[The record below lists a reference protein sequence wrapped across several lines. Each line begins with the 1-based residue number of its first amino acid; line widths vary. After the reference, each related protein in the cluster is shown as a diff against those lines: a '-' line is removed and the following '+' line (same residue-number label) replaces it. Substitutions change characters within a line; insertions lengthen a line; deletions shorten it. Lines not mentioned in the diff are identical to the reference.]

1 MSKNISNLSGR
12 IGLKDNLFKQ
22 ISENTLS
29 DNPQDIKEIAKK
41 HNLGVSTLHGAESF
55 YEFLRPSHREKKAF
69 VCNGSACMCAGT
81 QDKLKDKLKEKL
93 GDDKVGEMFCLG
105 HCYENHAFH
114 YDGENYAGKD
124 IEKID
129 QILKGEEIKQEK
141 FFSKSFATTSFLM
154 DDKLSSTDQFKDQ
167 LSKFLKSDKKEIVKS
182 LLDSNLTG
190 RGGAG
195 FPTGMKWD
203 FCSKAKGD
211 KKYVIC
217 NADEGD
223 SGAFSDRY
231 LLEDQPLKVIFG
243 MVMCGFVI
251 GSDEGVLY
259 IRGEYPK
266 SIEALN
272 GSINELK
279 KLGLLGENILGT
291 DFSFDLGIC
300 IGQGAYIC
308 GEETALIASI
318 EAINGSIN
326 ELKKLGLLGE
336 NILGTNFSFDLGI
349 CIGQGAYICG
359 EETALIASIEGR
371 RAEVDVRPPFPVT
384 EGLYKKPTVV
394 NNVETL
400 AAATGILINGSEKFS
415 SIGNKKSAG
424 TKLVCLDSFFNN
436 PGVYEIDMGT
446 PMKKIFNE
454 IGGGYKEP
462 LKAFQIGGP
471 LGGVVPLSEIEN
483 LNLDFQEFT
492 AKGFMLGHASVVS
505 IPKDFSMAEYIHHL
519 FEFSAEESCGKCFP
533 GRLGSYR
540 GKEMFDQAK
549 KKTAKIP
556 LKLLEELL
564 VTMKK
569 GCLCALCGAIP
580 TPIQNILK
588 YFGDEMKNDMVKDN

>member
-12 IGLKDNLFKQ
+12 IGLKNNLFQK
-22 ISENTLS
+22 ISERSLASTN
-29 DNPQDIKEIAKK
+29 DNGMKEIADQY
-41 HNLGVSTLHGAESF
+41 NVGVSTIHGAESF

-81 QDKLKDKLKEKL
+81 QGPLKKKLQEKL
-93 GDDKVGEMFCLG
+93 GEDKVGKMFCLG

-124 IEKID
+124 INNID
-129 QILKGEEIKQEK
+129 EIIKGKEIKQEK
-141 FFSKSFATTSFLM
+141 FFSKSYAKTSFLM
-154 DDKLSSTDQFKDQ
+154 DDKLSNLDQFKQ
-167 LSKFLKSDKKEIVKS
+167 LFEKVIKIDTKEIIKS

-203 FCSKAKGD
+203 FCGKTKSE
-211 KKYVIC
+211 KKYVVC

-231 LLEDQPLKVIFG
+231 LLEDQPLKVLFG
-243 MVMCGFVI
+243 MVICGYVI
-251 GSDEGVLY
+251 GSNEGVLY

-266 SIEALN
+266 SIEAIN
-272 GSINELK
+272 GSINSLK
-279 KLGLLGENILGT
+279 EAGLLGENILGT
-291 DFSFDLGIC
+291 SFSFDL
-300 IGQGAYIC
+300 
-308 GEETALIASI
+308 
-318 EAINGSIN
+318 N
-326 ELKKLGLLGE
+326 
-336 NILGTNFSFDLGI
+336 I

-400 AAATGILINGSEKFS
+400 AAATGILIHGSDKFS

-446 PMKKIFNE
+446 PIKNIFND
-454 IGGGYKEP
+454 IGGGFKEAV
-462 LKAFQIGGP
+462 KALQIGGP
-471 LGGVVPLSEIEN
+471 LGGVVPLTEAEK

-492 AKGFMLGHASVVS
+492 EAGFMLGHGSIVS
-505 IPKDFSMAEYIHHL
+505 IPKDFPMVEYIHHL

-540 GKEMFDQAK
+540 GKEMFDQYK
-549 KKTAKIP
+549 NKSAKIP
-556 LKLLEELL
+556 LKLLNELL
-564 VTMKK
+564 VTMEK

-580 TPIQNILK
+580 TPIMNILK
-588 YFGDEMKNDMVKDN
+588 YFGDELKNDIVKDN

>member
-1 MSKNISNLSGR
+1 VSKNISNLSGR
-12 IGLKDNLFKQ
+12 IGLKNNLFQKMSERSLNSKNDQ
-22 ISENTLS
+22 GMKELAEEYKMGIST
-29 DNPQDIKEIAKK
+29 
-41 HNLGVSTLHGAESF
+41 VHGAESF

-81 QDKLKDKLKEKL
+81 QGQLKKKLQEKL
-93 GDDKVGEMFCLG
+93 GEDKVGEMFCLG

-114 YDGENYAGKD
+114 YDGENYAGED
-124 IEKID
+124 IKKID
-129 QILKGEEIKQEK
+129 QIISGDEIKQEK
-141 FFSKSFATTSFLM
+141 FFSKSYATTSFLM
-154 DDKLSSTDQFKDQ
+154 DDKLSTIDQFKEL
-167 LSKFLKSDKKEIVKS
+167 LSKFLKTDKKEIIKS

-203 FCSKAKGD
+203 FCSKTNSK
-211 KKYVIC
+211 KKYVVC

-231 LLEDQPLKVIFG
+231 LLEDQPLKVLFG
-243 MVMCGFVI
+243 MVICGYVI
-251 GSDEGVLY
+251 GGNEGVLY

-266 SIEALN
+266 SIEAIN
-272 GSINELK
+272 GSINLLK
-279 KLGLLGENILGT
+279 NEKLLGEKILGT
-291 DFSFDLGIC
+291 DFSFDL
-300 IGQGAYIC
+300 
-308 GEETALIASI
+308 
-318 EAINGSIN
+318 N
-326 ELKKLGLLGE
+326 
-336 NILGTNFSFDLGI
+336 I

-394 NNVETL
+394 NNVESL
-400 AAATGILINGSEKFS
+400 AAATGILINGPEKFS
-415 SIGNKKSAG
+415 AIGNKKSAG
-424 TKLVCLDSFFNN
+424 TKLVCLDSFFKN

-462 LKAFQIGGP
+462 IKAFQIGGP
-471 LGGVVPLSEIEN
+471 LGGIVPLTEVEK

-492 AKGFMLGHASVVS
+492 TGGFMLGHASVVS
-505 IPKDFSMAEYIHHL
+505 IPKDFNMIDYIHHL

-540 GKEMFDQAK
+540 GKEMFDQVK
-549 KKTAKIP
+549 NKTAKIP
-556 LKLLEELL
+556 LKLLNELL
-564 VTMKK
+564 VTMQK

-580 TPIQNILK
+580 TPIMNILK
-588 YFGDEMKNDMVKDN
+588 YFGDELKNDIIHEN

>member
-1 MSKNISNLSGR
+1 MSKNISKLSGR
-12 IGLKDNLFKQ
+12 IGLKDNLFQKMSK
-22 ISENTLS
+22 ISLS
-29 DNPQDIKEIAKK
+29 SKNGGNLNEIKEVAEKYHVGI
-41 HNLGVSTLHGAESF
+41 STFHGAESF
-55 YEFLRPSHREKKAF
+55 YEFLRPEHRAKKAF

-81 QDKLKDKLKEKL
+81 QEPLKKKLQDKL

-114 YDGENYAGKD
+114 YDGENYAGSD
-124 IEKID
+124 ISKID
-129 QILKGEEIKQEK
+129 QIIKGEKIDQEK
-141 FFSKSFATTSFLM
+141 FFSKSFASTSFLM
-154 DDKLSSTDQFKDQ
+154 DDKLSSIDQFKEN
-167 LSKFLKSDKKEIVKS
+167 LNRFIKTDKKEIIS
-182 LLDSNLTG
+182 LLSSSNLTG

-195 FPTGMKWD
+195 FPAGMKWD
-203 FCSKAKGD
+203 FCSKTNSE
-211 KKYVIC
+211 KKYVVC

-231 LLEDQPLKVIFG
+231 LLEDQPLKVLFAMMI
-243 MVMCGFVI
+243 CGYAI

-266 SIEALN
+266 SIEAIN
-272 GSINELK
+272 GCINELK
-279 KLGLLGENILGT
+279 DKKLLGKDILGT
-291 DFSFDLGIC
+291 KFSFDL
-300 IGQGAYIC
+300 
-308 GEETALIASI
+308 T
-318 EAINGSIN
+318 
-326 ELKKLGLLGE
+326 
-336 NILGTNFSFDLGI
+336 I

-400 AAATGILINGSEKFS
+400 AAATGILLNGADKFS

-424 TKLVCLDSFFNN
+424 TKLVCLDSFFKN

-446 PMKKIFNE
+446 SMKKIFNE
-454 IGGGYKEP
+454 IGGGFKETV
-462 LKAFQIGGP
+462 KALQIGGP
-471 LGGVVPLSEIEN
+471 LGGVIPIAEAEK
-483 LNLDFQEFT
+483 LNLDFQEFS
-492 AKGFMLGHASVVS
+492 AAGFMLGHASIVS
-505 IPKDFSMAEYIHHL
+505 IPKNFPMFEYIHHL

-549 KKTAKIP
+549 NKTAKIP
-556 LKLLEELL
+556 LKLLNELL
-564 VTMKK
+564 VTMQK

-580 TPIQNILK
+580 MPIMNILK

>member
-1 MSKNISNLSGR
+1 MSKNISKLSGR
-12 IGLKDNLFKQ
+12 IGLKENLFQK
-22 ISENTLS
+22 LS
-29 DNPQDIKEIAKK
+29 DRSLNSKNGEGIKEIAEKYRV
-41 HNLGVSTLHGAESF
+41 GVSTIHGAESF
-55 YEFLRPSHREKKAF
+55 YEFLRPEHRAKKAF

-81 QDKLKDKLKEKL
+81 QEPLKNKLKAKL
-93 GDDKVGEMFCLG
+93 GSDKVGEMFCLG
-105 HCYENHAFH
+105 YCYENHAFH
-114 YDGENYAGKD
+114 YNGENYAGND

-129 QILKGEEIKQEK
+129 QIIKGEEIIQEK
-141 FFSKSFATTSFLM
+141 FFSKSYSSTSFLM
-154 DDKLSSTDQFKDQ
+154 DDKLSDINKFKEH
-167 LSKFLKSDKKEIVKS
+167 LSKFLKKDKNEIIKS
-182 LLDSNLTG
+182 LLSSNLTG

-203 FCSKAKGD
+203 FCSKTKSD

-243 MVMCGFVI
+243 MVICGYVI
-251 GSDEGVLY
+251 GGNEGVLY

-272 GSINELK
+272 GSINLLK
-279 KLGLLGENILGT
+279 ETGLLGKNILDT
-291 DFSFDLGIC
+291 DFSFDL
-300 IGQGAYIC
+300 
-308 GEETALIASI
+308 
-318 EAINGSIN
+318 N
-326 ELKKLGLLGE
+326 
-336 NILGTNFSFDLGI
+336 I

-400 AAATGILINGSEKFS
+400 AAAAGILLNGADKFS
-415 SIGNKKSAG
+415 AIGNKKSAG

-436 PGVYEIDMGT
+436 PGVYEIEMGT
-446 PMKKIFNE
+446 PMKKIFYE
-454 IGGGYKEP
+454 IGGGLNKP
-462 LKAFQIGGP
+462 VKAFQIGGP
-471 LGGVVPLSEIEN
+471 LGGVVPTQEIEK

-492 AKGFMLGHASVVS
+492 NAGFMLGHASVVS
-505 IPKDFSMAEYIHHL
+505 IPRDFNMIDYIHHL

-540 GKEMFDQAK
+540 GKEMFDQVK
-549 KKTAKIP
+549 NKSAKIP
-556 LKLLEELL
+556 LKLLNELL
-564 VTMKK
+564 ITMKK

-580 TPIQNILK
+580 TPIMNILK
-588 YFGDEMKNDMVKDN
+588 YFGDEMKNDITA

>member
-12 IGLKDNLFKQ
+12 IGLKNNLFQK
-22 ISENTLS
+22 ISERSLASTN
-29 DNPQDIKEIAKK
+29 DNGMKEIADQY
-41 HNLGVSTLHGAESF
+41 NVGVSTIHGAESF

-81 QDKLKDKLKEKL
+81 QAPLKKKLQEKL
-93 GDDKVGEMFCLG
+93 GKDKVGEMFCLG

-124 IEKID
+124 INKID
-129 QILKGEEIKQEK
+129 EIIKGKEIKQEK
-141 FFSKSFATTSFLM
+141 FFSKSYSKTSFLM
-154 DDKLSSTDQFKDQ
+154 DDKLSNLDQFKQ
-167 LSKFLKSDKKEIVKS
+167 LFEKVIKIEKKEITKS

-203 FCSKAKGD
+203 FCEKAKSE
-211 KKYVIC
+211 KKYVVC

-231 LLEDQPLKVIFG
+231 LLEDQPLKVLFG
-243 MVMCGFVI
+243 MVICGYVI
-251 GSDEGVLY
+251 GSNEGVLY

-266 SIEALN
+266 SIEA
-272 GSINELK
+272 
-279 KLGLLGENILGT
+279 
-291 DFSFDLGIC
+291 
-300 IGQGAYIC
+300 
-308 GEETALIASI
+308 
-318 EAINGSIN
+318 INGSIN
-326 ELKKLGLLGE
+326 SLKEAGLLGE
-336 NILGTNFSFDLGI
+336 NILGTNFSFDLNI

-400 AAATGILINGSEKFS
+400 AAATGILIHGADKFS

-446 PMKKIFNE
+446 PIKNIFND
-454 IGGGYKEP
+454 IGGGFKEAV
-462 LKAFQIGGP
+462 KALQIGGP
-471 LGGVVPLSEIEN
+471 LGGVVPLTEAEK

-492 AKGFMLGHASVVS
+492 EAGFTLGHAGIVS
-505 IPKDFSMAEYIHHL
+505 IPKDFPMVEYIHHL

-540 GKEMFDQAK
+540 GKEMFDQFK
-549 KKTAKIP
+549 NKSAKIP
-556 LKLLEELL
+556 LKLLNELL
-564 VTMKK
+564 VTMQK

-580 TPIQNILK
+580 TPIMNILK
-588 YFGDEMKNDMVKDN
+588 YFGDELKNDIVKDN

>member
-1 MSKNISNLSGR
+1 
-12 IGLKDNLFKQ
+12 
-22 ISENTLS
+22 
-29 DNPQDIKEIAKK
+29 
-41 HNLGVSTLHGAESF
+41 
-55 YEFLRPSHREKKAF
+55 
-69 VCNGSACMCAGT
+69 
-81 QDKLKDKLKEKL
+81 
-93 GDDKVGEMFCLG
+93 MFCLG
-105 HCYENHAFH
+105 HCYENNAFH

-129 QILKGEEIKQEK
+129 QILKGENIKQDK
-141 FFSKSFATTSFLM
+141 FFSKSYAKNSFLM
-154 DDKLSSTDQFKDQ
+154 DDSLSSIDLFKEH
-167 LSKFLKSDKKEIVKS
+167 LAKFLKIDKKKIVKS

-203 FCSKAKGD
+203 FCSKAKGE

-243 MVMCGFVI
+243 MVICGLVI

-266 SIEALN
+266 SIEAIN
-272 GSINELK
+272 GCINELK
-279 KLGLLGENILGT
+279 KSGLLGENILGT
-291 DFSFDLGIC
+291 KFSFDL
-300 IGQGAYIC
+300 
-308 GEETALIASI
+308 
-318 EAINGSIN
+318 N
-326 ELKKLGLLGE
+326 
-336 NILGTNFSFDLGI
+336 I

-400 AAATGILINGSEKFS
+400 AVASGILIIGADKFS
-415 SIGNKKSAG
+415 AVGNKKSAG

-462 LKAFQIGGP
+462 IKAFQIGGP
-471 LGGVVPLSEIEN
+471 LGGVVPINEIEN

-492 AKGFMLGHASVVS
+492 SKGFMLGHASVVS
-505 IPKDFSMAEYIHHL
+505 IPKDFPMTEYIHHL

-549 KKTAKIP
+549 SKTAKIP
-556 LKLLEELL
+556 LKLLNELL
-564 VTMKK
+564 ITMQK

-580 TPIQNILK
+580 TPIMNILK

>member
-12 IGLKDNLFKQ
+12 IGLKNNLFQK
-22 ISENTLS
+22 ISERSLASTN
-29 DNPQDIKEIAKK
+29 DNGMKEIADQY
-41 HNLGVSTLHGAESF
+41 NVGVSTIHGAESF
-55 YEFLRPSHREKKAF
+55 YEFLRPAHREKKAF

-81 QDKLKDKLKEKL
+81 QGPLKKKLQEKL
-93 GDDKVGEMFCLG
+93 GEDKIGEMFCLG

-124 IEKID
+124 INNID
-129 QILKGEEIKQEK
+129 EIIKGKEIKQEK
-141 FFSKSFATTSFLM
+141 FFSKSYAKTSFLM
-154 DDKLSSTDQFKDQ
+154 DDKLSNLDQFKQ
-167 LSKFLKSDKKEIVKS
+167 LFEKVIKIDTKEIIKS

-203 FCSKAKGD
+203 FCGKTKSE
-211 KKYVIC
+211 KKYVVC

-231 LLEDQPLKVIFG
+231 LLEDQPLKVLFG
-243 MVMCGFVI
+243 MVICGYVI
-251 GSDEGVLY
+251 GSNEGVLY

-266 SIEALN
+266 SIEA
-272 GSINELK
+272 
-279 KLGLLGENILGT
+279 
-291 DFSFDLGIC
+291 
-300 IGQGAYIC
+300 
-308 GEETALIASI
+308 
-318 EAINGSIN
+318 INGSIN
-326 ELKKLGLLGE
+326 SLKKAGLLGE
-336 NILGTNFSFDLGI
+336 NILGTNFSFDLNI

-400 AAATGILINGSEKFS
+400 AAATGILIHGADKFS

-446 PMKKIFNE
+446 PIKNIFND
-454 IGGGYKEP
+454 IGGGFKEAV
-462 LKAFQIGGP
+462 KALQIGGP
-471 LGGVVPLSEIEN
+471 LGGVVPLTEAEK

-492 AKGFMLGHASVVS
+492 EAGFMLGHGSIVS
-505 IPKDFSMAEYIHHL
+505 IPKNFPMVEYIHHL

-540 GKEMFDQAK
+540 GKEMFDQYK
-549 KKTAKIP
+549 NKSAKIP
-556 LKLLEELL
+556 LKLLNELL
-564 VTMKK
+564 VTMQK

-580 TPIQNILK
+580 TPIMNILK
-588 YFGDEMKNDMVKDN
+588 YFGDELKNDIVKDN

>member
-22 ISENTLS
+22 ISENSLS
-29 DNPQDIKEIAKK
+29 KHPKDIGEIAKK

-81 QDKLKDKLKEKL
+81 QEPLKKKLKEKL

-105 HCYENHAFH
+105 YCYENHAFH
-114 YDGENYAGKD
+114 YDGQNYAGND
-124 IEKID
+124 INKID
-129 QILKGEEIKQEK
+129 EIISGNDLEQEK
-141 FFSKSFATTSFLM
+141 FYSESFASTSFLM
-154 DDKLSSTDQFKDQ
+154 DNKLSD
-167 LSKFLKSDKKEIVKS
+167 LSKFKDHLTKFINTDKQEIIKS

-203 FCSKAKGD
+203 FCSKAKGE

-223 SGAFSDRY
+223 SGAYSDRY
-231 LLEDQPLKVIFG
+231 LLEDQALKVIFG
-243 MVMCGFVI
+243 MVICGYVI

-266 SIEALN
+266 SIESLN
-272 GSINELK
+272 ASINSLK
-279 KLGLLGENILGT
+279 KEGLLGE
-291 DFSFDLGIC
+291 
-300 IGQGAYIC
+300 
-308 GEETALIASI
+308 
-318 EAINGSIN
+318 
-326 ELKKLGLLGE
+326 K
-336 NILGTNFSFDLGI
+336 ILGTNFSFDLGI

-400 AAATGILINGSEKFS
+400 AAAAGILLNSAEKFS
-415 SIGNKKSAG
+415 AIGNKKSAG
-424 TKLVCLDSFFNN
+424 TKLVCFDSFFNN

-446 PMKKIFNE
+446 PMKKVLYD
-454 IGGGYKEP
+454 IGGGFKEDI
-462 LKAFQIGGP
+462 KALQIGGP
-471 LGGVVPLSEIEN
+471 LGGVLPVSEAEK

-492 AKGFMLGHASVVS
+492 KAGFMLGHASIVS
-505 IPKDFSMAEYIHHL
+505 IPKDFPMVEYIHHL
-519 FEFSAEESCGKCFP
+519 FEFTAEESCGKCFP

-540 GKEMFDQAK
+540 GKEMFDQLK
-549 KKTAKIP
+549 SKRAKIP
-556 LKLLEELL
+556 LKVLNDLLI
-564 VTMKK
+564 TMKK

-580 TPIQNILK
+580 TPIMNILK
-588 YFGDEMKNDMVKDN
+588 YFGEEMKNDMVKEN

>member
-1 MSKNISNLSGR
+1 MSKNISKLSGR
-12 IGLKDNLFKQ
+12 IGLKDNLFQK
-22 ISENTLS
+22 LS
-29 DNPQDIKEIAKK
+29 DRSLNSKNDEGIKELADKY
-41 HNLGVSTLHGAESF
+41 HVGVSTIHGAESF
-55 YEFLRPSHREKKAF
+55 YEFLRPEHRAKKAF

-81 QDKLKDKLKEKL
+81 QGNLKKKLQDKLGK
-93 GDDKVGEMFCLG
+93 DKVGEMFCLG
-105 HCYENHAFH
+105 YCYENHAFH

-124 IEKID
+124 INKIE
-129 QILKGEEIKQEK
+129 QILKGEEIIQEK
-141 FFSKSFATTSFLM
+141 FISKSFAKTSFLM
-154 DDKLSSTDQFKDQ
+154 DDKLSDLDKFKDK
-167 LSKFLKSDKKEIVKS
+167 LSHFLKTDKKEIIQS
-182 LLDSNLTG
+182 LLSSNLTG

-203 FCSKAKGD
+203 FCSKTKSD

-243 MVMCGFVI
+243 MVICGYVI

-272 GSINELK
+272 GSINSLK
-279 KLGLLGENILGT
+279 KAGLLGENILGSG
-291 DFSFDLGIC
+291 FSFDL
-300 IGQGAYIC
+300 
-308 GEETALIASI
+308 
-318 EAINGSIN
+318 N
-326 ELKKLGLLGE
+326 
-336 NILGTNFSFDLGI
+336 I

-371 RAEVDVRPPFPVT
+371 RAEVDVRPPYPVT

-400 AAATGILINGSEKFS
+400 AAASGILLNGHEKFAE
-415 SIGNKKSAG
+415 IGNKKSAG

-446 PMKKIFNE
+446 PMKKIFYE
-454 IGGGYKEP
+454 IGGGLKEP
-462 LKAFQIGGP
+462 VKAFQIGGP
-471 LGGVVPLSEIEN
+471 LGGVVPIKEIDK

-492 AKGFMLGHASVVS
+492 KAGFMLGHASVVS
-505 IPKDFSMAEYIHHL
+505 IPEKFNMVDYIHHL

-540 GKEMFDQAK
+540 GKEMFDQVK
-549 KKTAKIP
+549 KRTAKIP
-556 LKLLEELL
+556 LKLLNELL
-564 VTMKK
+564 ITMQK

-580 TPIQNILK
+580 TPIMNILK
-588 YFGDEMKNDMVKDN
+588 YFGDEMKDDMVKEN

>member
-1 MSKNISNLSGR
+1 
-12 IGLKDNLFKQ
+12 
-22 ISENTLS
+22 
-29 DNPQDIKEIAKK
+29 
-41 HNLGVSTLHGAESF
+41 
-55 YEFLRPSHREKKAF
+55 
-69 VCNGSACMCAGT
+69 
-81 QDKLKDKLKEKL
+81 
-93 GDDKVGEMFCLG
+93 MFCLG
-105 HCYENHAFH
+105 HCYENNAFH

-129 QILKGEEIKQEK
+129 QILKGEDIIQDK
-141 FFSKSFATTSFLM
+141 FFSKSHATTSFLM
-154 DDKLSSTDQFKDQ
+154 DDKLSSTEQFKDQ
-167 LSKFLKSDKKEIVKS
+167 LNKFLKTDKQEIIKS

-243 MVMCGFVI
+243 MVLCGMVI

-266 SIEALN
+266 SIEA
-272 GSINELK
+272 
-279 KLGLLGENILGT
+279 
-291 DFSFDLGIC
+291 
-300 IGQGAYIC
+300 
-308 GEETALIASI
+308 
-318 EAINGSIN
+318 INGSIN
-326 ELKKLGLLGE
+326 ELKKLNLLGG
-336 NILGTNFSFDLGI
+336 NILGTDFSFDLGI

-400 AAATGILINGSEKFS
+400 AAATGILINGPEKFS
-415 SIGNKKSAG
+415 AIGNKKSAG

-462 LKAFQIGGP
+462 VKAFQVGGP
-471 LGGVVPLSEIEN
+471 LGGVVPISEIDN
-483 LNLDFQEFT
+483 LNLDFSKIDKGELSKIFSGNSLPKGSTTIAQAYAGHQFGHFT
-492 AKGFMLGHASVVS
+492 MLGDGRAVLLGEHLVNNTNRFDVQFKGSGRTS
-505 IPKDFSMAEYIHHL
+505 FSR
-519 FEFSAEESCGKCFP
+519 SGD
-533 GRLGSYR
+533 GR
-540 GKEMFDQAK
+540 A
-549 KKTAKIP
+549 
-556 LKLLEELL
+556 
-564 VTMKK
+564 V
-569 GCLCALCGAIP
+569 
-580 TPIQNILK
+580 
-588 YFGDEMKNDMVKDN
+588 

>member
-1 MSKNISNLSGR
+1 MSKNISNLSGKV
-12 IGLKDNLFKQ
+12 GLKHNLFQK
-22 ISENTLS
+22 IS
-29 DNPQDIKEIAKK
+29 DNVLKNHPKDNKEIANEY
-41 HNLGVSTLHGAESF
+41 NLGVSTVYGAESF
-55 YEFLRPSHREKKAF
+55 YEFLRPAHREKKAF
-69 VCNGSACMCAGT
+69 VCNGSACLCAGT
-81 QDKLKDKLKEKL
+81 QDKLKQTLKAKL
-93 GDDKVGEMFCLG
+93 GDDKVGSMFCLG
-105 HCYENHAFH
+105 HCYENNAFH
-114 YDGENYAGKD
+114 YNGENYAGKD

-129 QILKGEEIKQEK
+129 QILKGEKIKQDK
-141 FFSKSFATTSFLM
+141 FFSKSYAKTSFLM
-154 DDKLSSTDQFKDQ
+154 DDKLSSIKQVKEQ
-167 LSKFLKSDKKEIVKS
+167 LTKFLKTDKKEIIKS
-182 LLDSNLTG
+182 ILDSNLTG

-203 FCSKAKGD
+203 FCSREKVK

-231 LLEDQPLKVIFG
+231 LLEEQPLKVLFAMII
-243 MVMCGFVI
+243 CGYVI
-251 GSDEGVLY
+251 GGDEGVLY

-266 SIEALN
+266 SIEAIN

-279 KLGLLGENILGT
+279 KAGLLGKNILGT
-291 DFSFDLGIC
+291 DFSFDI
-300 IGQGAYIC
+300 Y
-308 GEETALIASI
+308 
-318 EAINGSIN
+318 
-326 ELKKLGLLGE
+326 
-336 NILGTNFSFDLGI
+336 I

-400 AAATGILINGSEKFS
+400 AAVTGILINGADKFAA
-415 SIGNKKSAG
+415 IGNKKSAG
-424 TKLVCLDSFFNN
+424 TKLVCLDSFFKN

-462 LKAFQIGGP
+462 VKAFQIGGP
-471 LGGVVPLSEIEN
+471 LGGVVPLIEIDN
-483 LNLDFQEFT
+483 LNLDFQEFS

-505 IPKDFSMAEYIHHL
+505 IPKDFPMVEYIHHL

-540 GKEMFDQAK
+540 GKEMFDQVK

-556 LKLLEELL
+556 LKLLNDLL
-564 VTMKK
+564 VTMQK

-580 TPIQNILK
+580 TPIMNILK
-588 YFGDEMKNDMVKDN
+588 YFSNEMKNDISA

>member
-1 MSKNISNLSGR
+1 MSKNISNLSGKV
-12 IGLKDNLFKQ
+12 GLKNNLFKK
-22 ISENTLS
+22 ISENVLS
-29 DNPQDIKEIAKK
+29 GSPKDIKEIATEY
-41 HNLGVSTLHGAESF
+41 NMGVSTLHGAESF
-55 YEFLRPSHREKKAF
+55 YEFLRPAHREKKAF

-81 QDKLKDKLKEKL
+81 QEQLTKTLQSKL
-93 GDDKVGEMFCLG
+93 GEDKVGKMFCLG

-114 YDGENYAGKD
+114 YEGENYAGKD
-124 IEKID
+124 IEKIE
-129 QILKGEEIKQEK
+129 QIIKGEKITQDK
-141 FFSKSFATTSFLM
+141 FFSKSYATTSFLM
-154 DDKLSSTDQFKDQ
+154 DDKLSTSKQVKEQ
-167 LSKFLKSDKKEIVKS
+167 LSKFLKSDKKAIIQS

-203 FCSKAKGD
+203 FCSKTKSE

-243 MVMCGFVI
+243 MIICGYVI

-266 SIEALN
+266 SIEAIN
-272 GSINELK
+272 GWINQLK
-279 KLGLLGENILGT
+279 KEGLLGNNILGT
-291 DFSFDLGIC
+291 GFSFDL
-300 IGQGAYIC
+300 Y
-308 GEETALIASI
+308 
-318 EAINGSIN
+318 
-326 ELKKLGLLGE
+326 
-336 NILGTNFSFDLGI
+336 I

-394 NNVETL
+394 NNVESL
-400 AAATGILINGSEKFS
+400 AAATGILLNGADKFAA
-415 SIGNKKSAG
+415 IGNKKSAG
-424 TKLVCLDSFFNN
+424 TKLVCLDSFFNK

-446 PMKKIFNE
+446 PMSKIFNE

-462 LKAFQIGGP
+462 VKAFQIGGP
-471 LGGVVPLSEIEN
+471 LGGVVPLSEIDN
-483 LNLDFQEFT
+483 LNLDFQEFS

-505 IPKDFSMAEYIHHL
+505 IPQSFPMVEYIHHL

-540 GKEMFDQAK
+540 GKEMFDQVKEK
-549 KKTAKIP
+549 KAKIP
-556 LKLLEELL
+556 MNLLNDLL
-564 VTMKK
+564 ITMQK

-580 TPIQNILK
+580 TPITNILK
-588 YFGDEMKNDMVKDN
+588 YFSHEMKNDIRLDS

>member
-12 IGLKDNLFKQ
+12 IGLKNNLFQK
-22 ISENTLS
+22 ISERSLKSKNDS
-29 DNPQDIKEIAKK
+29 GMKEIANEYKM
-41 HNLGVSTLHGAESF
+41 GVSTIHGAESF

-81 QDKLKDKLKEKL
+81 QETLKEKL
-93 GDDKVGEMFCLG
+93 QEKLGEDKVGEMFCLG

-114 YDGENYAGKD
+114 YDGENYAGND
-124 IEKID
+124 INQIDKI
-129 QILKGEEIKQEK
+129 ISGENIKQEK
-141 FFSKSFATTSFLM
+141 YFSKSFATTSFLM
-154 DDKLSSTDQFKDQ
+154 DDKLSNLDQFKDS
-167 LSKFLKSDKKEIVKS
+167 LNKFIKTDKKEIVSS
-182 LLDSNLTG
+182 LLSSNLTG

-203 FCSKAKGD
+203 FCSKAKSE
-211 KKYVIC
+211 KKYVVC

-231 LLEDQPLKVIFG
+231 LLEDQPLKVLFG
-243 MVMCGFVI
+243 MIICGYVI

-266 SIEALN
+266 SIEA
-272 GSINELK
+272 
-279 KLGLLGENILGT
+279 
-291 DFSFDLGIC
+291 
-300 IGQGAYIC
+300 
-308 GEETALIASI
+308 
-318 EAINGSIN
+318 INGSIN
-326 ELKKLGLLGE
+326 ALKQAGLLGDK
-336 NILGTNFSFDLGI
+336 ILGTNFSFDLNI

-400 AAATGILINGSEKFS
+400 AAATGILLNGAEKFS

-424 TKLVCLDSFFNN
+424 TKLVCLDSFFNK

-446 PMKKIFNE
+446 PMKKIFE
-454 IGGGYKEP
+454 EFGGGLKEEV
-462 LKAFQIGGP
+462 KAFQIGGP
-471 LGGVVPLSEIEN
+471 LGGVVPVKEIEK

-492 AKGFMLGHASVVS
+492 AAGFMLGHASVVS
-505 IPKDFSMAEYIHHL
+505 IPKNFSMAEYIHHL

-540 GKEMFDQAK
+540 GKEMFDQLK
-549 KKTAKIP
+549 KGTSKIP
-556 LKLLEELL
+556 LKLLNELL
-564 VTMKK
+564 ITMKK

-580 TPIQNILK
+580 TPIMNILK
-588 YFGDEMKNDMVKDN
+588 YFGDEMKNDILKDN

>member
-12 IGLKDNLFKQ
+12 IGLKDNLFKK
-22 ISENTLS
+22 ISENSLS
-29 DNPQDIKEIAKK
+29 SSPKDIKDIAKEY
-41 HNLGVSTLHGAESF
+41 NLGVSTLHGAESF
-55 YEFLRPSHREKKAF
+55 YEFLRPSHRAKKAF

-81 QDKLKDKLKEKL
+81 QEKLKETLKSKL

-105 HCYENHAFH
+105 HCYENKAFH
-114 YDGENYAGKD
+114 YDGENYAGND

-129 QILKGEEIKQEK
+129 QIIKGEKIDQDKY
-141 FFSKSFATTSFLM
+141 FSKSFASTSFLM
-154 DDKLSSTDQFKDQ
+154 DDKLSTIEKFKEHLDVV
-167 LSKFLKSDKKEIVKS
+167 LKKDKKEIIQS
-182 LLDSNLTG
+182 LLNSNLTG

-203 FCSKAKGD
+203 FCSKAPGD

-243 MVMCGFVI
+243 MVMCGYVI
-251 GSDEGVLY
+251 GSNEGVLY

-266 SIEALN
+266 SIEA
-272 GSINELK
+272 
-279 KLGLLGENILGT
+279 
-291 DFSFDLGIC
+291 
-300 IGQGAYIC
+300 
-308 GEETALIASI
+308 
-318 EAINGSIN
+318 INGCIN
-326 ELKKLGLLGE
+326 QLKQDGLLGE
-336 NILGTNFSFDLGI
+336 NILGTNFSFDLNI

-400 AAATGILINGSEKFS
+400 AAAAGILLNGAEKFS
-415 SIGNKKSAG
+415 AIGNKKSAG

-436 PGVYEIDMGT
+436 PGIYEIEMGT
-446 PMKKIFNE
+446 PMKKIFEE

-462 LKAFQIGGP
+462 VKAFQIGGP
-471 LGGVVPLSEIEN
+471 LGGVVPLSEIDN

-505 IPKDFSMAEYIHHL
+505 IPKDFPMTEYIHHL

-540 GKEMFDQAK
+540 GKEMFDQFK
-549 KKTAKIP
+549 SKTAKIP
-556 LKLLEELL
+556 LKLLNELL
-564 VTMKK
+564 VTMQK

-580 TPIQNILK
+580 TPIMNILK

>member
-12 IGLKDNLFKQ
+12 IGLKNNLFQK
-22 ISENTLS
+22 ISERSLKSKNDTGM
-29 DNPQDIKEIAKK
+29 KEIANEYKM
-41 HNLGVSTLHGAESF
+41 GVSTIHGAESF

-81 QDKLKDKLKEKL
+81 QETLKEKL
-93 GDDKVGEMFCLG
+93 QEKLGEDKVGEMFCLG

-124 IEKID
+124 INQIDKI
-129 QILKGEEIKQEK
+129 ISGKNIKQEK
-141 FFSKSFATTSFLM
+141 YFSKSFATTSFLM
-154 DDKLSSTDQFKDQ
+154 DDKLSNLDQFKDS
-167 LSKFLKSDKKEIVKS
+167 LNKFIKTDKKEIVSS
-182 LLDSNLTG
+182 LLSSNLTG

-203 FCSKAKGD
+203 FCSKAKSE
-211 KKYVIC
+211 KKYVVC

-231 LLEDQPLKVIFG
+231 LLEDQPLKVLFG
-243 MVMCGFVI
+243 MIICGYVI

-266 SIEALN
+266 SIEA
-272 GSINELK
+272 
-279 KLGLLGENILGT
+279 
-291 DFSFDLGIC
+291 
-300 IGQGAYIC
+300 
-308 GEETALIASI
+308 
-318 EAINGSIN
+318 INGSIN
-326 ELKKLGLLGE
+326 ALKQAGLLGDK
-336 NILGTNFSFDLGI
+336 ILGTNFSFDLNI

-400 AAATGILINGSEKFS
+400 AAATGILLNGAEKFS

-424 TKLVCLDSFFNN
+424 TKLVCLDSFFNK

-446 PMKKIFNE
+446 PMKKIFE
-454 IGGGYKEP
+454 EFGGGLKEEV
-462 LKAFQIGGP
+462 KAFQIGGP
-471 LGGVVPLSEIEN
+471 LGGVVPVKEIEK

-492 AKGFMLGHASVVS
+492 AAGFMLGHASVVS
-505 IPKDFSMAEYIHHL
+505 IPKNFSMAEYIHHL

-540 GKEMFDQAK
+540 GKEMFDQLK
-549 KKTAKIP
+549 KGTSKIP
-556 LKLLEELL
+556 LKLLNELL
-564 VTMKK
+564 ITMKK

-580 TPIQNILK
+580 TPIMNILK
-588 YFGDEMKNDMVKDN
+588 YFGDEMKNDILKDN

>member
-12 IGLKDNLFKQ
+12 IGLKNNLFQK
-22 ISENTLS
+22 ISERSLKSKNDS
-29 DNPQDIKEIAKK
+29 GIKEIAEEYKM
-41 HNLGVSTLHGAESF
+41 GVSTIHGAESF

-81 QDKLKDKLKEKL
+81 QKTLKNKLKEKL
-93 GDDKVGEMFCLG
+93 GEDKVGEMFCLG

-124 IEKID
+124 INQIDKI
-129 QILKGEEIKQEK
+129 IKGENIKQDK
-141 FFSKSFATTSFLM
+141 YISKSFASTSFLM
-154 DDKLSSTDQFKDQ
+154 DDKLSNIDQVKNN
-167 LSKFLKSDKKEIVKS
+167 LKKFLNTDKKEIVNS
-182 LLDSNLTG
+182 LLSSNLTG

-203 FCSKAKGD
+203 FCSKAKSE
-211 KKYVIC
+211 KKYVVC

-231 LLEDQPLKVIFG
+231 LLEDQPLKVLFG
-243 MVMCGFVI
+243 MIICGYVI
-251 GSDEGVLY
+251 GSNEGVLY

-266 SIEALN
+266 SIEAIN
-272 GSINELK
+272 GCINELK
-279 KLGLLGENILGT
+279 NAGLLGE
-291 DFSFDLGIC
+291 
-300 IGQGAYIC
+300 
-308 GEETALIASI
+308 
-318 EAINGSIN
+318 
-326 ELKKLGLLGE
+326 K
-336 NILGTNFSFDLGI
+336 ILGTNFSFDLNI

-400 AAATGILINGSEKFS
+400 AAATGILLNGPDKFS
-415 SIGNKKSAG
+415 AIGNKKSAG

-446 PMKKIFNE
+446 PMKKIFE
-454 IGGGYKEP
+454 EFGGGLKEDI
-462 LKAFQIGGP
+462 KAFQIGGP
-471 LGGVVPLSEIEN
+471 LGGVVPATEIEK

-492 AKGFMLGHASVVS
+492 AAGFMLGHASVVS
-505 IPKDFSMAEYIHHL
+505 IPKNFSMAEYIHHL

-540 GKEMFDQAK
+540 GKEMFDQLK
-549 KKTAKIP
+549 KGTSKIP
-556 LKLLEELL
+556 IKLLNELL
-564 VTMKK
+564 ITMKK

-580 TPIQNILK
+580 TPIMNILK
-588 YFGDEMKNDMVKDN
+588 YFGDEMKNDILKDN